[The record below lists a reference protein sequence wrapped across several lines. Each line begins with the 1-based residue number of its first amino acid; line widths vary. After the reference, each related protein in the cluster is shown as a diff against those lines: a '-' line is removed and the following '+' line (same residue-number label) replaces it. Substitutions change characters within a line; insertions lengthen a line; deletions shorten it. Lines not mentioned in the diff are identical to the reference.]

1 LTLRQFYLLLAE
13 HYSQQKSE
21 DQRWY
26 RLICCWTKDTP
37 PFEQVFPL
45 WGEGVAAVSEVDGDE
60 FEDERMFRNVTAALT
75 PYRN

>member
-1 LTLRQFYLLLAE
+1 LLLSE
-13 HYSQQKSE
+13 HYAQQKVE

-37 PFEQVFPL
+37 AFERVFPL
-45 WGEGVAAVSEVDGDE
+45 WGDAPVTEGEEDLDADEAA
-60 FEDERMFRNVTAALT
+60 FRRVTANLT